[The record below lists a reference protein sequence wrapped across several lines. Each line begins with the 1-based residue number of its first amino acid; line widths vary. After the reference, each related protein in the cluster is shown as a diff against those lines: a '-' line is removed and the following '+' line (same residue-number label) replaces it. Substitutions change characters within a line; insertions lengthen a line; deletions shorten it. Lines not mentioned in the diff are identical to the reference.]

1 MSDIHITRKE
11 ATTHWIPT
19 FRRREPISAASRVA
33 SLRDIVERRYPR
45 GVQERV
51 QEPERLSSIVEYGI
65 IQEGYHT
72 RDSWARRARAGDRY
86 RLPVKDD
93 PEALR
98 LCGYI
103 RKPAAGGIEQAFV
116 CVAEVLQ
123 VGRDRAVL
131 VLRTREDIGE
141 AACRKGCGDLWSEA
155 GRPAN
160 GRYAA

>member
-1 MSDIHITRKE
+1 M
-11 ATTHWIPT
+11 
-19 FRRREPISAASRVA
+19 
-33 SLRDIVERRYPR
+33 RDIVERRCPR

-51 QEPERLSSIVEYGI
+51 QESERLSSIVEYGI

-72 RDSWARRARAGDRY
+72 GDSWARRTRTGDRY
-86 RLPVKDD
+86 RLSIEDD
-93 PEALR
+93 LEALR
-98 LCGYI
+98 LCSYI
-103 RKPAAGGIEQAFV
+103 RKPAAGSIEQAFV

-131 VLRTREDIGE
+131 ILRTREDIGE
-141 AACRKGCGDLWSEA
+141 AACREGCGGLWSEA